1 MIPRG
6 LLDQTY
12 MPTVARPRP
21 YSALI
26 STSKEIGV
34 ATGILPVVSTLTFGF
49 AATTL
54 LEQKADL
61 AESTLILVSLSA
73 VCSLYTTT
81 YSVLEVYYVAMMTAG
96 DTKST
101 YLAEHP
107 KNRRETSVKLSFK
120 SDDLDDLARQVD
132 TKTSTCIRRQTHIR
146 TKRPFNRFF
155 FSSFSFFRQWNSNH
169 GEH

>member
-1 MIPRG
+1 
-6 LLDQTY
+6 

-26 STSKEIGV
+26 STSMEIGV
-34 ATGILPVVSTLTFGF
+34 ATGVLPVVSTLTFGF
-49 AATTL
+49 AVTTL
-54 LEQKADL
+54 IQYSFL

>member
-1 MIPRG
+1 
-6 LLDQTY
+6 
-12 MPTVARPRP
+12 
-21 YSALI
+21 
-26 STSKEIGV
+26 V

-101 YLAEHP
+101 YLAAASTEQ
-107 KNRRETSVKLSFK
+107 NRQETTATMNFK

-169 GEH
+169 GEHRPETVSGVSEACNMYAAATTIDLEGGT

>member
-1 MIPRG
+1 M
-6 LLDQTY
+6 
-12 MPTVARPRP
+12 
-21 YSALI
+21 
-26 STSKEIGV
+26 

-54 LEQKADL
+54 LEQKVTL
-61 AESTLILVSLSA
+61 AASTLILVSLSA

-81 YSVLEVYYVAMMTAG
+81 YSVLEFYYVAMMTAG

-101 YLAEHP
+101 YLAAATTEH
-107 KNRRETSVKLSFK
+107 NRRETAVKLNFK

-169 GEH
+169 GEHKPETVSGVSKAYKCCRNNYRP

>member
-1 MIPRG
+1 M
-6 LLDQTY
+6 
-12 MPTVARPRP
+12 
-21 YSALI
+21 
-26 STSKEIGV
+26 

-54 LEQKADL
+54 LEQKVTL
-61 AESTLILVSLSA
+61 AASTLILVSLSA

-81 YSVLEVYYVAMMTAG
+81 YSVLEFYYVAMMTAG

-101 YLAEHP
+101 YLAAATTEH
-107 KNRRETSVKLSFK
+107 NRRETAVKLNFK

-155 FSSFSFFRQWNSNH
+155 FSSFSFFRLPAVEFESWRAQARNGLW
-169 GEH
+169 GK

>member
-1 MIPRG
+1 M
-6 LLDQTY
+6 
-12 MPTVARPRP
+12 
-21 YSALI
+21 
-26 STSKEIGV
+26 

-81 YSVLEVYYVAMMTAG
+81 YSVLEFYYVAMMTAG

-101 YLAEHP
+101 YLAAASTEQ
-107 KNRRETSVKLSFK
+107 NRQETTATMNFK
-120 SDDLDDLARQVD
+120 SDDLDDLARRVD
-132 TKTSTCIRRQTHIR
+132 AKTSTCIRRQTHIR

-169 GEH
+169 GEHKPETVSGVSEACNMYAAATTIDLEGGT